1 VSRLFNSCSSR
12 RLGKR
17 GFVLPSAIF
26 LLVILAAL
34 AVFLVNISTSQSMR
48 SVQDVQGTRAYH
60 AARAGAEW
68 ALYQV
73 LDPTN
78 ASAVAPGAASWPN
91 MLDCPPNPPPL
102 VIEGFTV
109 SIGCSRFPAGA
120 VGASGPPVYL
130 ESGTTRSIIVYQLTA
145 TAQTTGDV
153 AGAANFVER
162 AVTVTASKCRALD
175 GVAPGYECP

>member
-1 VSRLFNSCSSR
+1 MSRLFNSCLSR
-12 RLGKR
+12 RPGR
-17 GFVLPSAIF
+17 YGFVLPSAIF

-34 AVFLVNISTSQSMR
+34 AVFLVNISTTQSVT
-48 SVQDVQGTRAYH
+48 SVQDVQGARAYH
-60 AARAGAEW
+60 AARAGVEL

-78 ASAVAPGAASWPN
+78 ASAVAPGAANWPN
-91 MLDCPPNPPPL
+91 MLDCQANPPL

-109 SIGCSRFPAGA
+109 TIVCTRFPAGA
-120 VGASGPPVYL
+120 VGVSGPPVYL
-130 ESGTTRSIIVYQLTA
+130 EGGTTRSTIVYQLTA
-145 TAQTTGDV
+145 MAHTTGAV